1 VARKLKIT
9 LFSLLLAVLAAAVYH
24 AYSGVTALADAG
36 HAVAT
41 AQRQITALDSRL
53 DALEQRQAYAD
64 SVDALL
70 ARARQLQLDGSRW
83 SERKIRLSR
92 DSVSRERAV
101 ELLGATVSSAQSIF
115 IPNAYELSV
124 QNPQQ
129 GLFQPPGWNARD
141 VNFELSGTLHLLL
154 EEAPQ

>member
-1 VARKLKIT
+1 MARKLKIT
-9 LFSLLLAVLAAAVYH
+9 LFSLLLAVLAASIYH

-36 HAVAT
+36 NAVAT
-41 AQRQITALDSRL
+41 AQRQITLLDSRL
-53 DALEQRQAYAD
+53 DALKQRQAYAD

-83 SERKIRLSR
+83 SERKIRFSR
-92 DSVSRERAV
+92 DSISRERAV

-115 IPNAYELSV
+115 IPNAYEISV
-124 QNPQQ
+124 QNPRQ
-129 GLFQPPGWNARD
+129 GLFQSPRWNARD

-154 EEAPQ
+154 EGEPQ